1 MIASEKR
8 RTQRIPIDGPP
19 AAGEMCVLCGTG
31 RIPVKGIK
39 DLSDTG
45 ISLYVDEAAGAREN
59 VTIEYADRGIRLEV
73 FGTVT
78 WNQAVA
84 LEANAPAW
92 KGRYLVGIELVA
104 SSILTSAILK
114 NHGSGKLR

>member
-1 MIASEKR
+1 MVTSEKR
-8 RTQRIPIDGPP
+8 RTQRVPINGLP
-19 AAGEMCVLCGTG
+19 AAGEMFLLGSAARV
-31 RIPVKGIK
+31 PVRGIK

-45 ISLYVDEAAGAREN
+45 ISVYVDEDFGVRES
-59 VTIEYADRGIRLEV
+59 VTVEYADHGIRLEV

-78 WNQAVA
+78 WNQEVA
-84 LEANAPAW
+84 PEPNAPVW